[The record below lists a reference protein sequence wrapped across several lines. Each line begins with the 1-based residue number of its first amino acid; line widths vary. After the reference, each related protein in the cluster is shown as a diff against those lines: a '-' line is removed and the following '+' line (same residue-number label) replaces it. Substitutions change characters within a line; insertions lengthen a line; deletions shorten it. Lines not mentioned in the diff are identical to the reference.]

1 MLKGGVFLSFKIDD
15 INYLIELIF
24 KLRDTIYMSEIF
36 WRDKKEDIS
45 EISSTIKFMKS
56 EFIYL
61 NREVNSI
68 KANQELILKELKR
81 LNKSSKSNKLLKM
94 LGR

>member
-1 MLKGGVFLSFKIDD
+1 MSFKIDD

>member
-1 MLKGGVFLSFKIDD
+1 LKGGVFLSFKIDD